1 MEQKQSKDSFIVLGT
16 SSLTEEKTIVLKHSD
31 VFAIFNKYGD
41 ILPHPGSAQGIYH
54 HGTRF
59 LSGFSL
65 LIEGQKP
72 LFLSSN
78 LRERGE
84 MFVVDLTNPDII
96 ENHRLKLEKGI
107 THILR
112 KKVLWDSF
120 FYEQIIFQNFGLEEI
135 SFNAE
140 FGFDA
145 DFRDIFEIRGTERL
159 KRGEKLPLK
168 MESQRLNLG
177 YIGIDKVERT
187 ARIHIDPVPDRM
199 GDQHVYYNIRLLPGE
214 KFIISSTISFIISGK
229 KERAVLNFRKAVKKH
244 KRWFDYIDQYSC
256 RIITSNEQF
265 NNWIKRSGIDLIT
278 MVTNTNHGPYP
289 YAGIPWYDTPFG
301 RDGII
306 TALECLWASPEV
318 SRGVL
323 RYLSATQ
330 AREEDSFRDAEPG
343 KILHETREGE
353 MAMLNEI
360 PFRQYYGTIDA
371 TPLFIVLAG
380 AYYKRTADL
389 GLIREIWESIEMAL
403 VWIDKYGDINN
414 DMFIE
419 YIRKEKTGLFNQGW
433 KDSHDAITYENGEIA
448 RLPVALCEVQGYVY
462 EAWIN
467 AALMTRALGNEKQ
480 ANDLLK
486 RAEILK
492 EKFSETFWSENKSSF
507 YLALANGQPCNV
519 LSSNAGHCLFSGI
532 ATPEQAGKLA
542 RSLLSENMFTG
553 WGIRTLSS
561 DEVRYNPMS
570 YHNGSVWPHDTALI
584 AYGFSRYGLKDEV
597 RKIALGLFDASLF
610 SDGQRLPE
618 LFCGFDRRPGEP
630 PTNYPV
636 ACSPQA
642 WSVATVFIIIQA
654 LLGMEIN
661 EIDNI
666 IRFYRPVLPAGVD
679 RMCITNLSFRGMRV
693 ALEFVSTGDSVSVS
707 SENKN
712 VRIEIKY

>member
-78 LRERGE
+78 LRERSE
-84 MFVVDLTNPDII
+84 MFVVDLTNPDIV
-96 ENHRLKLEKGI
+96 ENRRLKLEKGI
-107 THILR
+107 THIMR

-120 FYEQIIFQNFGLEEI
+120 FYEQILFQNFGLEEI
-135 SFNAE
+135 AFNVE
-140 FGFDA
+140 IGFDA

-159 KRGEKLPLK
+159 KRGEKLPL
-168 MESQRLNLG
+168 EAYNNRLSIG
-177 YIGIDKVERT
+177 YTGVDQVKRTTRID
-187 ARIHIDPVPDRM
+187 IDPVPDRM
-199 GDQHVYYNIRLLPGE
+199 DDQHLYYKIRLSPGE
-214 KFIISSTISFIISGK
+214 KFIISATISFIISGK
-229 KERAVLNFRKAVKKH
+229 KEGAVLDFRKAVKKH
-244 KRWFDYIDQYSC
+244 KRWFDFIDQYSC
-256 RIITSNEQF
+256 RISTSNEQF

-278 MVTNTNHGPYP
+278 MVTNTDYGAYP

-371 TPLFIVLAG
+371 TPLYIVLAG
-380 AYYKRTADL
+380 AYYKRTADI
-389 GLIREIWESIEMAL
+389 GLIREIWENIEMAL
-403 VWIDKYGDINN
+403 GWIDKYGDINT
-414 DMFIE
+414 DMFVE
-419 YIRKEKTGLFNQGW
+419 YIRKEETGLFNQGW

-448 RLPVALCEVQGYVY
+448 ELPVALCEVQGYVY

-467 AALMTRALGNEKQ
+467 AAFLSRALGNEKQ
-480 ANDLLK
+480 AEGLTQ
-486 RAEILK
+486 RAESLK
-492 EKFSETFWSENKSSF
+492 KKFSENFWSEDKSSF
-507 YLALANGQPCNV
+507 YLALANGKPCNV

-532 ATPEQAGKLA
+532 ATSEQAGKLA
-542 RSLLSENMFTG
+542 KSLLSENMFTG

-597 RKIALGLFDASLF
+597 RKIAVGLFDASLF

-618 LFCGFDRRPGEP
+618 LFCGFKRRPGEP

-642 WSVATVFIIIQA
+642 WSVAAVFIIIQA

-661 EIDNI
+661 ETDNI

-679 RMCITNLSFRGMRV
+679 RMSITNLSFRGMRI
-693 ALEFVSTGDSVSVS
+693 ALEFVSTGDTVSIS
-707 SENKN
+707 SENKD